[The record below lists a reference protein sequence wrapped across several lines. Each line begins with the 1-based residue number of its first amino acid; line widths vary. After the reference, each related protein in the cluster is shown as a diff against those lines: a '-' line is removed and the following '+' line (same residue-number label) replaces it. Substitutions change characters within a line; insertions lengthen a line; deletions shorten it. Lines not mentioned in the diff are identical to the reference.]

1 MLSSKLGCCVE
12 YFMINGAITSA
23 SAEGVIL
30 GTLRSALIGGDV
42 LAVS

>member
-1 MLSSKLGCCVE
+1 
-12 YFMINGAITSA
+12 MIKVVFACNGVITFA
-23 SAEGVIL
+23 SAEGSIL